1 MAESTISSVLGV
13 SDAML
18 AAYPELQAIYD
29 IWDTN
34 PGKAQEMFFQTDFYK
49 NNIGEV
55 RTRMRAK
62 VEQPGAYGKA
72 FDAYVS
78 TAKKRLV
85 AAGIKMDPAQLD
97 GILQTAYDTGL
108 TDDQVNNLVI
118 KSGKISGFGG
128 ATLGSVTDLQSFAN
142 TYGVGNLLNKAYWD
156 GKSAKLFA
164 GEITAEDIQAE
175 IKGLSASTFPAYAD
189 GINKGVSLYELA
201 SNVTQTIATYL
212 EKDPNTVDFNTP
224 LARQIASYVDPATGK
239 PAIMPQW
246 MVEKTVKS
254 QPEWAFTK
262 NGQSSIDALTY
273 KVGKDWGMVY

>member
-1 MAESTISSVLGV
+1 MAEPTISSTLGI

-85 AAGIKMDPAQLD
+85 AAGVKMDSAQLD
-97 GILQTAYDTGL
+97 NLLQTAYDTGL
-108 TDDQVNNLVI
+108 TDDQVNDLVV
-118 KSGKISGFGG
+118 KSGKVSGYGG
-128 ATLGSVTDLQSFAN
+128 AALGSVTDLQSFAN

-164 GEITAEDIQAE
+164 GQTTAEDIQAE

-189 GINKGVSLYELA
+189 GINKGISLYELA

-254 QPEWAFTK
+254 QPEWPLTK
-262 NGQSSIDALTY
+262 NGQGAIDALTY